1 MNPLILLAIVLTA
14 CNGDGRLVG
23 RWGVEPPTAD
33 GLDAASQARVL
44 EGVGRTLDAVRVE
57 LAPGG
62 GARVSLGAAHHTGR
76 YRVIDPRGDHLTLEL
91 ALQVG
96 EHTHTHRLPVV
107 VLGDSLQVMAP
118 DGQAL
123 VLRRRSDPGR

>member
-1 MNPLILLAIVLTA
+1 
-14 CNGDGRLVG
+14 
-23 RWGVEPPTAD
+23 
-33 GLDAASQARVL
+33 VL
-44 EGVGRTLDAVRVE
+44 EGVTRTLSAVQVE
-57 LAPGG
+57 LAPDG

-76 YRVIDPRGDHLTLEL
+76 YRVIEPQGDHLTLEL

-107 VLGDSLQVMAP
+107 VLGDRLQVTAP

-123 VLRRRSDPGR
+123 VLRRWSDRDR